1 MEKINRGVIFNIKRF
16 SVHDGPGIRTSVFLK
31 GCPLK
36 CVWCHNPEGIESDI
50 TIWYNRNICISC
62 GQCAETCP
70 NKALSVHPSENNFI
84 EIDRSLCKLT
94 GDCVKTCPTGAIEFT
109 GIVTGIDEIMNEI
122 RKDILF
128 YQKSG
133 GGVTISGG
141 EPAFQPEFCLGILK
155 ACKAENISTAI
166 ETCLYC
172 DREVFETLL
181 NYVDLFIV
189 DMKIFDEVQH
199 EKYTGRSNNIIKDN
213 LEYLSGTG
221 KEIIVRIPLI
231 EGITDSVTNLNSI
244 ADFVHGL
251 NGGIRIEH
259 LNYNPLAKS
268 KYQKL
273 GIAYGSG
280 LRLCQ
285 P

>member
-1 MEKINRGVIFNIKRF
+1 MEKTDKGAIFNIKRF
-16 SVHDGPGIRTSVFLK
+16 SVHDGPGIRTSIFLK

-62 GQCAETCP
+62 GQCAEICP

-141 EPAFQPEFCLGILK
+141 EPAFQSEFCLGILK

-172 DREVFETLL
+172 DREVVETLL

-280 LRLCQ
+280 FASHS
-285 P
+285 